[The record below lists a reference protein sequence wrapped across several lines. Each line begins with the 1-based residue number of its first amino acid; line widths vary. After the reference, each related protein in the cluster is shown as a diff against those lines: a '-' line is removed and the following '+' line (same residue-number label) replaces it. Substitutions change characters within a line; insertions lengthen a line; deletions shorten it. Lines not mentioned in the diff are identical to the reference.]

1 MDGANGDVRVVEGE
15 NDLSGKRYVWMRDD
29 EKAFVKGWVV
39 EELPDGMLRAQCED
53 GSVSD
58 GMHSDTGN
66 TLTSPLATRRS
77 SRQCR

>member
-53 GSVSD
+53 GSVSNGKQYVTD
-58 GMHSDTGN
+58 SI
-66 TLTSPLATRRS
+66 LISFVATRS
-77 SRQCR
+77 GSR

>member
-39 EELPDGMLRAQCED
+39 EELPDGMLRVQCD
-53 GSVSD
+53 DNSVS
-58 GMHSDTGN
+58 N
-66 TLTSPLATRRS
+66 RFYATWYRTHADMACSNAR
-77 SRQCR
+77 

>member
-39 EELPDGMLRAQCED
+39 EELPGGMLKAQLED
-53 GSVSD
+53 GSVSA
-58 GMHSDTGN
+58 TVATPCLN
-66 TLTSPLATRRS
+66 FWLTSVIAT
-77 SRQCR
+77 